1 MDNTKTNPQDF
12 ETLLSI
18 LIYKV
23 NDINT
28 KINDIEKR
36 LRAMEKFYYGLI
48 AIISVLSF
56 TIGIFSKLLF

>member
-1 MDNTKTNPQDF
+1 MDNIKTNPQDF

-18 LIYKV
+18 LIYEV
-23 NDINT
+23 NDIKT

-48 AIISVLSF
+48 AIISVLSL
-56 TIGIFSKLLF
+56 TIGIFSKHIF

>member
-23 NDINT
+23 NDINA
-28 KINDIEKR
+28 KIDDIEKR

-56 TIGIFSKLLF
+56 SIGIFSKLLF

>member
-1 MDNTKTNPQDF
+1 MDNIKTNPQDF

-36 LRAMEKFYYGLI
+36 LRAMEKFYFGLI
-48 AIISVLSF
+48 AVISVLSF
-56 TIGIFSKLLF
+56 TIGIFSKHLF

>member
-1 MDNTKTNPQDF
+1 MDNKTNPQDF
-12 ETLLSI
+12 EKLLSI

-23 NDINT
+23 NDINM

-48 AIISVLSF
+48 AVISVLSF
-56 TIGIFSKLLF
+56 TIGIISKHIF

>member
-1 MDNTKTNPQDF
+1 MDNIKTNPQDF

-23 NDINT
+23 DDINT

-56 TIGIFSKLLF
+56 TISMFSNLLF